1 MGLDMYLMDA
11 EGAEVG
17 YWRKAN
23 AIHGWFVRELAN
35 GVDECQPIHVSRENL
50 ITLRQLCLE
59 ALRDRA
65 LNEVPSAKP
74 NNEINLDGSHTIA
87 KTLAE
92 LFATEATIA
101 VMEKEFDDSTDPLRP
116 TAGFFFGGNAKDE
129 YYYQD
134 IMETINIIS
143 QALSGGGDTF
153 IYQASW

>member
-11 EGAEVG
+11 EGSEVG

-23 AIHGWFVRELAN
+23 AIHGWFVRELA
-35 GVDECQPIHVSRENL
+35 GGIDECQPIHVSRENL

-65 LNEVPSAKP
+65 LNEVPSTQTK
-74 NNEINLDGSHTIA
+74 NGFSLEEGQDVGQVIA
-87 KTLAE
+87 E
-92 LFATEATIA
+92 RMATEMSIA
-101 VMEKEFDDSTDPLRP
+101 VMEKEFDDTTDPLRP

-134 IMETINIIS
+134 IMETINIIN
-143 QALSGGGDTF
+143 QALRGGGDTF

>member
-11 EGAEVG
+11 EGSEVG

-59 ALRDRA
+59 ALRDRSVNETTPA
-65 LNEVPSAKP
+65 LDRSA
-74 NNEINLDGSHTIA
+74 INLGEGQNIGQVIA
-87 KTLAE
+87 ERMATEMTLA
-92 LFATEATIA
+92 T
-101 VMEKEFDDSTDPLRP
+101 MEKEFDDASDPLRP
-116 TAGFFFGGNAKDE
+116 TAGFFFGGTTKDE

-134 IMETINIIS
+134 LMETVNIIS
-143 QALSGGGDTF
+143 EALTSGGDTF

>member
-23 AIHGWFVRELAN
+23 AIHGWFVRELAG

-50 ITLRQLCLE
+50 VVLRQLCLE
-59 ALRDRA
+59 ALRDRNI
-65 LNEVPSAKP
+65 NEVPNAQPKTGFS
-74 NNEINLDGSHTIA
+74 LDEGQDVGQVIA
-87 KTLAE
+87 ERMAS
-92 LFATEATIA
+92 EATIA
-101 VMEKEFDDSTDPLRP
+101 VMEKDFDDTTDPLRP
-116 TAGFFFGGNAKDE
+116 TAGFFFGGTAKDE

-143 QALSGGGDTF
+143 QALSGGGDAF

>member
-50 ITLRQLCLE
+50 VVLRQLCLE
-59 ALRDRA
+59 ALRDRNI
-65 LNEVPSAKP
+65 NEVPNAQPKTSFS
-74 NNEINLDGSHTIA
+74 LDEGQDVGQVIA
-87 KTLAE
+87 ERMAS
-92 LFATEATIA
+92 EATIA
-101 VMEKEFDDSTDPLRP
+101 VMEKAFDDTTDPLRP

-134 IMETINIIS
+134 IMETINITS

>member
-23 AIHGWFVRELAN
+23 AIHGWFVRELAG

-59 ALRDRA
+59 ALRDRNI
-65 LNEVPSAKP
+65 NEVPEAPTRS
-74 NNEINLDGSHTIA
+74 EISLDDNQDIGKI
-87 KTLAE
+87 LAE
-92 LFATEATIA
+92 RMASEATIA
-101 VMEKEFDDSTDPLRP
+101 VMERDFDDASDPLRP
-116 TAGFFFGGNAKDE
+116 TAGFFFGGNQKDE

-134 IMETINIIS
+134 LMETINIIS
-143 QALSGGGDTF
+143 QALSGGGDAF